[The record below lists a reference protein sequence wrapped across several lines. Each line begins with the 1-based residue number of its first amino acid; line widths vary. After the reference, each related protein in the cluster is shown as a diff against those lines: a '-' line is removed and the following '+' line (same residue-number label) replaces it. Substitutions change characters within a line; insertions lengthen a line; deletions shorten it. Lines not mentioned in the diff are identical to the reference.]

1 MTFLTGK
8 LWLLIYHITTT
19 EWNIKT
25 KLILYLQGYVQY
37 HIDKQ
42 FLCLYDL
49 KHSTVLFVLI
59 QLAQSQIGNYK
70 LRDTWNERA
79 LIWNHIVSH
88 SATSIVFV
96 QVTELQFPHL
106 QEELIVFILLNSCT
120 D

>member
-1 MTFLTGK
+1 MTFFTGK
-8 LWLLIYHITTT
+8 LWLLIYRITTT

-79 LIWNHIVSH
+79 WIWNRVLSH
-88 SATSIVFV
+88 SAPSIVFV
-96 QVTELQFPHL
+96 QVTELQFPYL
-106 QEELIVFILLNSCT
+106 QELIAFILLNSCT